1 MAVVIGLDVDPQ
13 ELNRLDLEPGLL
25 TELAPEPVVRVL
37 GLVEKASRKIPV
49 TLAWVV
55 RAARQQHA
63 SVAFEDALYA
73 RERVAPVP
81 AVTVLAREMVR
92 LLGEVSATAGTEA
105 PVVEHTHEED
115 MMENPEPTE
124 DEQELAATERQQ
136 EEEDMRGT
144 TDPDEDNLPT
154 EDAD

>member
-1 MAVVIGLDVDPQ
+1 
-13 ELNRLDLEPGLL
+13 
-25 TELAPEPVVRVL
+25 
-37 GLVEKASRKIPV
+37 
-49 TLAWVV
+49 
-55 RAARQQHA
+55 
-63 SVAFEDALYA
+63 
-73 RERVAPVP
+73 
-81 AVTVLAREMVR
+81 
-92 LLGEVSATAGTEA
+92 
-105 PVVEHTHEED
+105 

>member
-1 MAVVIGLDVDPQ
+1 
-13 ELNRLDLEPGLL
+13 
-25 TELAPEPVVRVL
+25 
-37 GLVEKASRKIPV
+37 
-49 TLAWVV
+49 
-55 RAARQQHA
+55 
-63 SVAFEDALYA
+63 
-73 RERVAPVP
+73 
-81 AVTVLAREMVR
+81 MVR
-92 LLGEVSATAGTEA
+92 LLGEVSAAAGTEA

-124 DEQELAATERQQ
+124 DEQELAATGRQQ